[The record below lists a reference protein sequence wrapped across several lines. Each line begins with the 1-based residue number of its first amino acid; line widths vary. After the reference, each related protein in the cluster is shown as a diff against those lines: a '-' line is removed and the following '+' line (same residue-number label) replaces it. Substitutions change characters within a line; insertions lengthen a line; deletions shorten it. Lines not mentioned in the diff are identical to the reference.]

1 MLKNL
6 TAKVL
11 YFSVGTLRATSLPK
25 KLYIRR
31 MKKIHKID
39 CNLLIL
45 LILCIFFGEA
55 SAANKVDLFPR
66 NVNTDMFEVHDAT
79 EPSAA
84 PIDIRGKKKRSKR
97 HRSSGKVNFES
108 FRQYYEKA
116 MKFYDNKAYLSAA
129 RIFEELYPLSIGTP
143 VGDTIL
149 FLFADS
155 YFQNRDYQLATFHFR
170 DYARRY
176 PGTERTEQAAFNAV
190 KAMYFTSPDYPLDQ
204 FITTLA
210 IDEVNLFIQQY
221 PFSKHIEECN
231 QVLDALRDK
240 LAKKDLEIIRM
251 YFQTGYYEAAQI
263 MVRNFMKTF
272 SSSKYTP
279 EALFLLVKN
288 NYNFAK
294 KSVENKKYFRYKD
307 CLDAYDTL
315 LKLYPESTYLT
326 DAKKIVNDAENQ
338 IKKLDEQKK

>member
-1 MLKNL
+1 
-6 TAKVL
+6 
-11 YFSVGTLRATSLPK
+11 
-25 KLYIRR
+25 
-31 MKKIHKID
+31 MKKVGKID
-39 CNLLIL
+39 YNLLIF

-55 SAANKVDLFPR
+55 SAANKVDLFPK
-66 NVNTDMFEVHDAT
+66 NVNVDLFEVFNAP
-79 EPSAA
+79 EASAA
-84 PIDIRGKKKRSKR
+84 PIDIRSKKKRAKR
-97 HRSSGKVNFES
+97 HKASGKVNFES

-176 PGTERTEQAAFNAV
+176 PGTERTELAAFNAV

-221 PFSKHIEECN
+221 PYSKHIEECN

-240 LAKKDLEIIRM
+240 LEKKDLEIIRM

-272 SSSKYTP
+272 SASKYTP
-279 EALFLLVKN
+279 EALYLLVKN
-288 NYNFAK
+288 NYEFAR
-294 KSVENKKYFRYKD
+294 KSVEKKKYFRYKD
-307 CLDAYDTL
+307 CLDAYETL
-315 LKLYPESTYLT
+315 QKQYPESNYLA
-326 DAKKIVNDAENQ
+326 DVKKIVNDAE
-338 IKKLDEQKK
+338 KKNKKMDEQKK